1 MKPRLAGVETVA
13 HDPTGQF
20 AHNQRKTSANMA
32 NDCLRHAE
40 MTPAAEPLR
49 SRHSGMGATH
59 ADPESRTRVTCVW
72 IPGSREGARPGMT
85 DGDQAPRMS
94 WVSRGLSTWANH
106 SARLAARRRPR

>member
-20 AHNQRKTSANMA
+20 AHNQPKTSANMA

-40 MTPAAEPLR
+40 MTLAAE
-49 SRHSGMGATH
+49 
-59 ADPESRTRVTCVW
+59 V
-72 IPGSREGARPGMT
+72 ARAGF
-85 DGDQAPRMS
+85 QAPRMS

-106 SARLAARRRPR
+106 SARLAARRRPRSSSGNFNWRNRLVTSPTAVARPLCRG